1 MSCSTLQ
8 ASPLHS
14 SYSFQPLH
22 RPLSSHLLFYVS
34 ILILSRLSTVFLRPL
49 YISNLQELKHRA
61 SGNMDES
68 FVNPGIYAKQPLHV
82 TMHEKQ
88 LHTLA
93 KAYENVNRRSAEDI
107 KRIFSFQTKKQRS
120 YRSNKKKKETWY
132 YWPSDLI
139 HKHPLGEKVGKKG
152 KP

>member
-1 MSCSTLQ
+1 
-8 ASPLHS
+8 
-14 SYSFQPLH
+14 
-22 RPLSSHLLFYVS
+22 
-34 ILILSRLSTVFLRPL
+34 
-49 YISNLQELKHRA
+49 
-61 SGNMDES
+61 MDES

-107 KRIFSFQTKKQRS
+107 KRILLPNQEAEKLQEQQ
-120 YRSNKKKKETWY
+120 KEEGDLDW

-139 HKHPLGEKVGKKG
+139 HKHPLGEKVGNKG
-152 KP
+152 KLSTKQTKHLVQPKNKRAGEVIAYVIK